1 METNSKIAIY
11 KKYIKYFLIFFVIF
25 TLGLLTERFDL
36 DKSISKMFKNSLDS
50 ISRISYSFTSKEKIF
65 IKGPKKLS
73 GATIEALD
81 VRAGAAAI
89 VAGLIANGRT
99 LINNINHIDRGYS
112 TIDRQLIGL
121 GAKIHRSK
129 SGAKKCL

>member
-65 IKGPKKLS
+65 INIEPQDYEKIRENRELALEKNQLTKDKL
-73 GATIEALD
+73 
-81 VRAGAAAI
+81 
-89 VAGLIANGRT
+89 
-99 LINNINHIDRGYS
+99 Y
-112 TIDRQLIGL
+112 
-121 GAKIHRSK
+121 
-129 SGAKKCL
+129 